1 MSLNARIEFARSLG
15 YSFQNLKLLEE
26 ALTHSSFS
34 NESRTNTPHNERL
47 EFLGDSV
54 LDLVVSEFIFEFY
67 DHKNEGDLTKLRADL
82 VCERTLAKIGAH
94 FDVGNLLLLGKGE
107 DMMGGRTRASVLAD
121 AMEAVFGAIFIDSDY
136 ASVRSVILSTYH
148 KAGISIEMPNVF
160 ADYKSLAQHTFSGHP
175 MEYRVESVTGPDH
188 APVFVIGL
196 YVAGKC
202 LGKGEGRNK
211 KAAEQMAAKEALKSV
226 HVK

>member
-1 MSLNARIEFARSLG
+1 MTSDARMEFARSLG
-15 YSFQNLKLLEE
+15 YTFRNPKLLEE

-67 DHKNEGDLTKLRADL
+67 DRKNEGDLTKLRADL

-94 FDVGNLLLLGKGE
+94 LDVGNLLLLGKGE
-107 DMMGGRTRASVLAD
+107 ALMGGRNRSSVLAD
-121 AMEAVFGAIFIDSDY
+121 AMEAVFGAIFMDSDY
-136 ASVRSVILSTYH
+136 ASVRAVILSTYH
-148 KAGISIEMPNVF
+148 KAGISFEMPKVF
-160 ADYKSLAQHTFSGHP
+160 ADYKSLAQHMFSGKS
-175 MEYRVESVTGPDH
+175 MEYRVLNVSGPDH

-196 YVAGKC
+196 YVDGKC

-211 KAAEQMAAKEALKSV
+211 KAAEQLAAKEALKSA
-226 HVK
+226 KDK